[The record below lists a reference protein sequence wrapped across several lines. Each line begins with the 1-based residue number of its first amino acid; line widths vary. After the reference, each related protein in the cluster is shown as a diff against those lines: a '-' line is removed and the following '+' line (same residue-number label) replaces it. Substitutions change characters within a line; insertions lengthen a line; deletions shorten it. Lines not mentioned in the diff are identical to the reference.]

1 MCKDSIGKLN
11 ELVTSIA
18 NKNIHNLAL
27 LHSDV
32 ITTGYHLSAVALETQ
47 GKTVSIP
54 SKHGRHTR
62 YTNSTVYAPR
72 AAEVINKFKDETS
85 QYKLQYD
92 IMKYKYEALLSAF
105 PDLTEYVD
113 DHNSIMRLDE
123 LSNLEKSSKFH
134 SLRNTI
140 KSEQNKLSKIQNDI
154 EKLIE
159 EATIGQT
166 TWLSKLIA
174 NYYSIADNSLIEE
187 YKSKKHPIKAETAK
201 DLHNII
207 NGELKELRIKVKE
220 QEFLLSFYQELHP
233 EIEETTPVSLFDFE
247 YDEPGENNITE
258 TQYYKLS
265 KEEYQKLEPAE
276 KNQRAL
282 DRYWQ
287 KRKDKWIIGRDYE
300 RYIGYKLEQ
309 KGYTVYYQG
318 AKLKKEDLGIDLIA
332 EKGKDIL
339 LIQCKYW
346 RTSILIRENSINQ
359 LYGTGKKYEFD
370 YISKYGQT
378 FQTDLFGET
387 NKANIKFVFITST
400 TLTETAKE
408 FANVLGI
415 TVVDNLPLER
425 YPIIKCN
432 VASNGTKIYHL
443 PFDQKYDDV
452 QIKDAGE
459 YFVLTITG
467 GCSFA

>member
-1 MCKDSIGKLN
+1 M
-11 ELVTSIA
+11 
-18 NKNIHNLAL
+18 
-27 LHSDV
+27 
-32 ITTGYHLSAVALETQ
+32 
-47 GKTVSIP
+47 
-54 SKHGRHTR
+54 
-62 YTNSTVYAPR
+62 
-72 AAEVINKFKDETS
+72 
-85 QYKLQYD
+85 
-92 IMKYKYEALLSAF
+92 
-105 PDLTEYVD
+105 
-113 DHNSIMRLDE
+113 
-123 LSNLEKSSKFH
+123 
-134 SLRNTI
+134 
-140 KSEQNKLSKIQNDI
+140 
-154 EKLIE
+154 
-159 EATIGQT
+159 
-166 TWLSKLIA
+166 
-174 NYYSIADNSLIEE
+174 
-187 YKSKKHPIKAETAK
+187 
-201 DLHNII
+201 
-207 NGELKELRIKVKE
+207 
-220 QEFLLSFYQELHP
+220 
-233 EIEETTPVSLFDFE
+233 
-247 YDEPGENNITE
+247 
-258 TQYYKLS
+258 
-265 KEEYQKLEPAE
+265 
-276 KNQRAL
+276 
-282 DRYWQ
+282 
-287 KRKDKWIIGRDYE
+287 
-300 RYIGYKLEQ
+300 
-309 KGYTVYYQG
+309 YYQG